1 MGRGDGDCAEGED
14 ESCSEEELRSVEEVT
29 MLAEAVPD
37 SGGEVRSGASDD
49 GGTVAGEVAAE
60 AGESAIACPRRVRAI
75 DAAEM
80 SKNKAAAMVHR
91 SRR

>member
-1 MGRGDGDCAEGED
+1 
-14 ESCSEEELRSVEEVT
+14 
-29 MLAEAVPD
+29 MLAEAVPG
-37 SGGEVRSGASDD
+37 SGGGVRAGATDD
-49 GGTVAGEVAAE
+49 SGTVAAEAAAE

-80 SKNKAAAMVHR
+80 SKNRAAAMVHR